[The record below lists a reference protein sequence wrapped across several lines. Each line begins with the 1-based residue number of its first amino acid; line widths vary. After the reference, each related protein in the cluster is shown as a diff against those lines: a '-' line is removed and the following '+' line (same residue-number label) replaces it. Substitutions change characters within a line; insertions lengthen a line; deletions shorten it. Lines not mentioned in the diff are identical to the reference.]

1 MEISVSFYEASNYTS
16 KHAEMLGYAC
26 RSNPNRIQELH
37 DLGYE
42 LQEIMIQ
49 GFFNGAEMAVE
60 YRGANIDKEE
70 FTFKLK
76 AN

>member
-1 MEISVSFYEASNYTS
+1 MKITISFYEASNYTS
-16 KHAEMLGYAC
+16 ESVEMVGYAC

-37 DLGYE
+37 DLGD
-42 LQEIMIQ
+42 EIKNVLIHHY
-49 GFFNGAEMAVE
+49 FNSADLAIEYFGAD
-60 YRGANIDKEE
+60 IDKEE